1 MQTLHEPCGKSAIKG
16 EISGGGTNTD
26 SPSLALIAMVH
37 LATEPAGGAT
47 IESQIEHYH
56 LIVSHS

>member
-47 IESQIEHYH
+47 IES
-56 LIVSHS
+56 